1 MYEGRGMKAVVA
13 RLALLAVPALLT
25 RVDFAATRS
34 SPQTGAAHP
43 EAGSCRT
50 LGTANKQAVPHRRA
64 TPVYSA
70 GEKRLFRDSLEV
82 ARVVDTFHIHA
93 DLASFAEGPQHDTL
107 RMR

>member
-70 GEKRLFRDSLEV
+70 GEKCLSAICWKSPEWWIRSTSTPTWRPLPKAHSTTPFE
-82 ARVVDTFHIHA
+82 
-93 DLASFAEGPQHDTL
+93 
-107 RMR
+107 